1 MKLSTECQIKCLS
14 RLRNQS
20 QNPEFK
26 FELIQVAICELF
38 DNSPPKMTWVVE
50 IFISEWYPCQ
60 HHQLLNVKYE
70 IRQVQ
75 RF

>member
-1 MKLSTECQIKCLS
+1 MPVASYVLNLIIYYCYCDVFMKLSTEYQIKCLS

-38 DNSPPKMTWVVE
+38 DNSPPKMT
-50 IFISEWYPCQ
+50 
-60 HHQLLNVKYE
+60 
-70 IRQVQ
+70 
-75 RF
+75 